1 MPTDLAKLETR
12 ELASGGKLLASFLLG
27 GAAFGIDAQLVQ
39 EVVKVG
45 DITTVSHAPPCVVG
59 IRNLRGRIVTV
70 IDLRALLDLG
80 AVPVSSEN
88 RILIVDLRGEQL
100 GLLVDSVA
108 DTISVG
114 AEDLAPPPSNLHGV
128 QGRNLQGVCR
138 GGGRL
143 VAVLNLNT
151 LLQAEDQ
158 EGATTPTRRA

>member
-1 MPTDLAKLETR
+1 MATNLATIEKR
-12 ELASGGKLLASFLLG
+12 EASAASKLLAAFLLG
-27 GAAFGIDAQLVQ
+27 GAAFGIDAQFVE

-45 DITTVSHAPPCVVG
+45 DITQVSHAPSCVVG

-80 AVPVSSEN
+80 AVPPSPDN

-108 DTISVG
+108 DTISAN
-114 AEDLAPPPSNLHGV
+114 AEDMAPPPSNLHGV

-143 VAVLNLNT
+143 VAVLNLNS
-151 LLQAEDQ
+151 LLQAEDP
-158 EGATTPTRRA
+158 EGATTPSRRA